1 MILWEL
7 IGRMRCILIYLDTHI
22 VVWLYAG
29 LLEKFSQSVKTI
41 LNENEI
47 LISPIVRLELQYLY
61 EIERVKKPALVIVA
75 DLADRIGLRVC
86 DKSFNAV
93 ISQAI
98 TMTWTRDPFDRVIVA
113 NAALNDNILISKDQ
127 NILEHYLHTRW

>member
-1 MILWEL
+1 M
-7 IGRMRCILIYLDTHI
+7 IYLDTHI

-47 LISPIVRLELQYLY
+47 LISPIVRLELQYLF
-61 EIERVKKPALVIVA
+61 EIGRVKEPAHVIVA
-75 DLADRIGLRVC
+75 DLADRIGIRIC
-86 DKSFNAV
+86 EKNFNAIV
-93 ISQAI
+93 SQALLFS
-98 TMTWTRDPFDRVIVA
+98 WTRDPFDRVIVA

-127 NILEHYLHTRW
+127 NIVEHYAHTRW

>member
-1 MILWEL
+1 M
-7 IGRMRCILIYLDTHI
+7 IYLDTHI

-61 EIERVKKPALVIVA
+61 EIERVKKPALAIVA

-86 DKSFNAV
+86 EKGFNTV

-127 NILEHYLHTRW
+127 NILEHYIHARW